1 MKKMRLCL
9 LAVFAAVLTGCGPS
23 QEVRDSLES
32 GMTALENGEYAQAK
46 TYFEQVADA
55 GEYLTEAY
63 RGQGIACMGENDLEG
78 AVTAF
83 DQALANTDDKMKQ
96 TRKDLFYY
104 KASALYKEEDYSGA
118 SAVCDE
124 ILKLENEGQ
133 AHYMKGA
140 CLLIQGDRENAAT
153 EFKAAATLCPED
165 YEMLLD
171 IYECYD
177 EQDLS
182 AEGDTYLQQALN
194 IQGSGPDTAYQ
205 KGRIYYYL
213 GEYDNAKAMLAS
225 AVENEDADCL
235 LLMGRVYLK
244 LDDTSHARVMY
255 QNYGEKYGE
264 TPESING
271 LVLCDIAEGSYDS
284 ALSNIERGLAL
295 DGEKGK
301 QELAFNAIA
310 ALEKKGDFASAK
322 EKAVAYV
329 QEYPADEKG
338 QREYEFLQSR

>member
-1 MKKMRLCL
+1 
-9 LAVFAAVLTGCGPS
+9 
-23 QEVRDSLES
+23 
-32 GMTALENGEYAQAK
+32 
-46 TYFEQVADA
+46 
-55 GEYLTEAY
+55 
-63 RGQGIACMGENDLEG
+63 
-78 AVTAF
+78 
-83 DQALANTDDKMKQ
+83 
-96 TRKDLFYY
+96 
-104 KASALYKEEDYSGA
+104 
-118 SAVCDE
+118 
-124 ILKLENEGQ
+124 
-133 AHYMKGA
+133 
-140 CLLIQGDRENAAT
+140 
-153 EFKAAATLCPED
+153 
-165 YEMLLD
+165 
-171 IYECYD
+171 
-177 EQDLS
+177 
-182 AEGDTYLQQALN
+182 
-194 IQGSGPDTAYQ
+194 
-205 KGRIYYYL
+205 
-213 GEYDNAKAMLAS
+213 MLAS

-310 ALEKKGDFASAK
+310 ALEKKGDFVSAK
-322 EKAVAYV
+322 EKAAAYV

>member
-153 EFKAAATLCPED
+153 EFKAAATLARKIS
-165 YEMLLD
+165 EMLLD

-255 QNYGEKYGE
+255 QNYAGEIRRDTGE
-264 TPESING
+264 HQWIG
-271 LVLCDIAEGSYDS
+271 
-284 ALSNIERGLAL
+284 ALRHCRRQL
-295 DGEKGK
+295 
-301 QELAFNAIA
+301 
-310 ALEKKGDFASAK
+310 
-322 EKAVAYV
+322 
-329 QEYPADEKG
+329 
-338 QREYEFLQSR
+338 